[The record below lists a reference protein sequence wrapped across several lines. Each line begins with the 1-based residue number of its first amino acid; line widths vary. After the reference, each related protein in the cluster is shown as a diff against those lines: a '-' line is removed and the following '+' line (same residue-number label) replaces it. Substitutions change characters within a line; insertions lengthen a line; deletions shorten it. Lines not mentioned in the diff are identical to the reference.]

1 MALFSGGVMDFNFS
15 EEDEAFRRE
24 FRGWLETNLPRDW
37 RDDSELE
44 ADTKTE
50 FERRRA
56 WHRTL
61 YDAGW
66 MCINWPK
73 EYGGRGA
80 TLIQQFI
87 YSQEL
92 DRAKAPPTVNFQG
105 IARVGPTLMQ
115 WGTPEQ
121 KKRYIPRIPS
131 AEEIWCQGLSE
142 PNHGSDL
149 AAVETRAEDCGD
161 HFVVNGSKV
170 WTSNAHHAD
179 FSTLLCRTDP
189 TLPKH
194 RGLSYLLVDMRSP
207 GVTVRP
213 LVQITAE
220 HGFNQVFFED
230 VEVPKSNL
238 VGQKNQGWMV
248 AMTNMMF
255 ERTIHGGRSEMMV
268 EVRQLADLAK
278 KVNRAGRP
286 ASEDKY
292 VQQKLA
298 SFACEAEALKY
309 TSMRQL
315 TRQLRGLPPG
325 PEGSILKLGTTD
337 LNLRIQTFAME
348 LLGPYSQFEYQA
360 AGAIDRGKWSH
371 RMLAARR
378 GTIAAGTNEIQHN
391 IIGERVLG
399 LPKGT

>member
-1 MALFSGGVMDFNFS
+1 MDFKYS
-15 EEDEAFRRE
+15 EEDEAFRAE
-24 FRGWLETNLPRDW
+24 FRSWLEANMPRDW
-37 RDDSELE
+37 RDDGEL
-44 ADTKTE
+44 ADPDTKSE

-56 WHRTL
+56 WHRKL

-66 MCINWPK
+66 MCIHWPK
-73 EYGGRGA
+73 EFGGRGA
-80 TLIQQFI
+80 TLMQQFI
-87 YSQEL
+87 YNQEL
-92 DRAKAPPTVNFQG
+92 DRAKAPPVVNFQG

-121 KKRYIPRIPS
+121 KARYIPKIPS

-149 AAVETRAEDCGD
+149 AAVETRAEDNGD

-179 FSTLLCRTDP
+179 FSTLLCRSDP
-189 TLPKH
+189 SAPKH
-194 RGLSYLLVDMRSP
+194 RGLSYLLVDMKSP
-207 GVTVRP
+207 GVSIHP
-213 LVQITAE
+213 LIQITGE

-230 VEVPKSNL
+230 VVVPKTNL

-248 AMTNMMF
+248 AITNMMF
-255 ERTIHGGRSEMMV
+255 ERTIHGGRTDMMV
-268 EVRQLADLAK
+268 EVRQLGDLARQ
-278 KVNRAGRP
+278 VHQNGHPAIEDAYVRGRIAG
-286 ASEDKY
+286 
-292 VQQKLA
+292 
-298 SFACEAEALKY
+298 FACEAEGLKY

-325 PEGSILKLGTTD
+325 PEGSVMKLGTTE
-337 LNLRIQTFAME
+337 LNLRIQKFAME
-348 LLGPYSQFEYQA
+348 LLGPYSQFEYRA
-360 AGAIDRGKWSH
+360 SGAIDRGKWSH

-399 LPKGT
+399 LPKG

>member
-1 MALFSGGVMDFNFS
+1 MDFKYS
-15 EEDEAFRRE
+15 EEDEAFRAE
-24 FRGWLETNLPRDW
+24 FRSWLEANMPRDW
-37 RDDSELE
+37 RDDGEL
-44 ADTKTE
+44 ADPDTKSE

-56 WHRTL
+56 WHRKL

-66 MCINWPK
+66 MCLHWPK
-73 EYGGRGA
+73 EFGGRGA
-80 TLIQQFI
+80 TLMQQFI
-87 YSQEL
+87 YNQEL
-92 DRAKAPPTVNFQG
+92 DRAKAPPVVNFQG

-121 KKRYIPRIPS
+121 KARYIPKIPS

-149 AAVETRAEDCGD
+149 AAVETRAEDNGD

-179 FSTLLCRTDP
+179 FSTLLCRSDP
-189 TLPKH
+189 TAPKH
-194 RGLSYLLVDMRSP
+194 RGLSYLLVDLKSP
-207 GVTVRP
+207 GVSIHP
-213 LVQITAE
+213 LIQITGE

-230 VEVPKSNL
+230 VAVPKTNL

-248 AMTNMMF
+248 AITNMMF
-255 ERTIHGGRSEMMV
+255 ERTIHGGRTDMMV
-268 EVRQLADLAK
+268 EVRQLGDLARQ
-278 KVNRAGRP
+278 VHRNGRP
-286 ASEDKY
+286 AVEDAY
-292 VQQKLA
+292 VRSRIA
-298 SFACEAEALKY
+298 GFACEAEGLKY

-325 PEGSILKLGTTD
+325 PEGSVMKLGTTE
-337 LNLRIQTFAME
+337 LNLRIQKFAME
-348 LLGPYSQFEYQA
+348 LLGPYSQFEYRA
-360 AGAIDRGKWSH
+360 PGAIDRGKWSH

-399 LPKGT
+399 LPKG

>member
-1 MALFSGGVMDFNFS
+1 MDFKFS
-15 EEDEAFRRE
+15 EEDEKFRHE
-24 FRGWLETNLPRDW
+24 FRSWLEQNVPRDW
-37 RDDSELE
+37 RGDNELDADS
-44 ADTKTE
+44 KSE

-56 WHRTL
+56 WHRKL
-61 YDAGW
+61 NDGGW
-66 MCINWPK
+66 MCIHWPK

-80 TLIQQFI
+80 TLLQQLI
-87 YSQEL
+87 YQQEL
-92 DRAKAPPTVNFQG
+92 ENAKAPPTVNFQG

-149 AAVETRAEDCGD
+149 AAVETRAVDMGD
-161 HFVVNGSKV
+161 YFVVNGAKV

-189 TLPKH
+189 ELPKH
-194 RGLSYLLVDMRSP
+194 KGLSYLLVDMKTP

-213 LVQITAE
+213 LQQITGE

-230 VEVPKSNL
+230 VQVPKSNL
-238 VGQKNQGWMV
+238 VGNKNQGWMV

-255 ERTIHGGRSEMMV
+255 ERTIHGGRTDMMI
-268 EVRQLADLAK
+268 EVRQLARLAK
-278 KVNRAGRP
+278 TAQRAGH
-286 ASEDKY
+286 AAWEESY
-292 VQQKLA
+292 VRQA
-298 SFACEAEALKY
+298 IMRFACEAEALKY
-309 TSMRQL
+309 TSYRQL
-315 TRQLRGLPPG
+315 TRQLKGLQPG
-325 PEGSILKLGTTD
+325 PEGSVMKLGTTD
-337 LNLRIQTFAME
+337 LNLRMQTFAME
-348 LLGPYSQFEYQA
+348 LLGPYSVMEYQA
-360 AGAIDRGKWSH
+360 EGAIDHGKWSH

-399 LPKGT
+399 LPKG

>member
-1 MALFSGGVMDFNFS
+1 MDFKFS
-15 EEDEAFRRE
+15 EEDEKFRHE
-24 FRGWLETNLPRDW
+24 FRSWLQENIPRDW
-37 RDDSELE
+37 RSDNELD
-44 ADTKTE
+44 ADTKSE

-56 WHRTL
+56 WHRKL
-61 YDAGW
+61 NDAGW
-66 MCINWPK
+66 MCINWPR

-80 TLIQQFI
+80 TLMQQLI
-87 YSQEL
+87 YNQEL

-149 AAVETRAEDCGD
+149 AAVETRAVDMGD
-161 HFVVNGSKV
+161 YFVVNGAKV

-189 TLPKH
+189 ELPKH
-194 RGLSYLLVDMRSP
+194 KGLSYLLVDMKTP

-213 LVQITAE
+213 LQQITGE
-220 HGFNQVFFED
+220 RGFNQVFFED
-230 VEVPKSNL
+230 VQVPKSNL
-238 VGQKNQGWMV
+238 VGNKNQGWMV

-255 ERTIHGGRSEMMV
+255 ERTIHGGRTDMMV
-268 EVRQLADLAK
+268 EVRQLAKLAK
-278 KVNRAGRP
+278 TVQRSGHA
-286 ASEDKY
+286 AWEESY
-292 VQQKLA
+292 VRQA
-298 SFACEAEALKY
+298 IMRFACEAEALKY
-309 TSMRQL
+309 TSYRQL
-315 TRQLRGLPPG
+315 TRQLKGMQPG
-325 PEGSILKLGTTD
+325 PEGSVMKLGTTD
-337 LNLRIQTFAME
+337 LNLRMQTFAME
-348 LLGPYSQFEYQA
+348 LLGPYSVLEYA
-360 AGAIDRGKWSH
+360 APEAIDHGKWSH

-399 LPKGT
+399 LPKG

>member
-1 MALFSGGVMDFNFS
+1 MDFKYS
-15 EEDEAFRRE
+15 EEDEGFRAE
-24 FRGWLETNLPRDW
+24 FRSWLEANIPRDW
-37 RDDSELE
+37 RDDGEL
-44 ADTKTE
+44 ADPDTKSE

-56 WHRTL
+56 WHRKL

-66 MCINWPK
+66 MCIHWPK
-73 EYGGRGA
+73 EFGGRGA
-80 TLIQQFI
+80 TLMQQFI
-87 YSQEL
+87 YNQEL
-92 DRAKAPPTVNFQG
+92 DRAKAPPVVNFQG

-121 KKRYIPRIPS
+121 KARYIPKIPS

-149 AAVETRAEDCGD
+149 AAVETRAEDNGD

-179 FSTLLCRTDP
+179 FSTLLCRSDASA
-189 TLPKH
+189 PKH
-194 RGLSYLLVDMRSP
+194 RGLSYLLVDLKSP
-207 GVTVRP
+207 GVSIHP
-213 LVQITAE
+213 LIQITGE

-230 VEVPKSNL
+230 VAVPKTNL

-248 AMTNMMF
+248 AITNMMF
-255 ERTIHGGRSEMMV
+255 ERTIHGGRTDMMV
-268 EVRQLADLAK
+268 EVRQLGDLARQ
-278 KVNRAGRP
+278 VHRNGRP
-286 ASEDKY
+286 AVEDAY
-292 VQQKLA
+292 VRSRIA
-298 SFACEAEALKY
+298 GFACEAEGLKY

-325 PEGSILKLGTTD
+325 PEGSVMKLGTTE
-337 LNLRIQTFAME
+337 LNLRMQKFAME
-348 LLGPYSQFEYQA
+348 LLGPYSQFEYRA

-399 LPKGT
+399 LPKG

>member
-1 MALFSGGVMDFNFS
+1 MDFRYS
-15 EEDEAFRRE
+15 EEDNAFRAE
-24 FRGWLETNLPRDW
+24 FRSWLEANIPRDW
-37 RDDSELE
+37 RDDGEL
-44 ADTKTE
+44 ADPDTKSE

-56 WHRTL
+56 WHRKL

-66 MCINWPK
+66 MCIHWPK
-73 EYGGRGA
+73 EFGGRGA
-80 TLIQQFI
+80 TLMQQFI
-87 YSQEL
+87 YNQEL
-92 DRAKAPPTVNFQG
+92 DRAKAPPVVNFQG

-121 KKRYIPRIPS
+121 KARYIPKIPS

-149 AAVETRAEDCGD
+149 AAVETRAEDNGD

-179 FSTLLCRTDP
+179 FSTLLCRSNTSA
-189 TLPKH
+189 PKH
-194 RGLSYLLVDMRSP
+194 RGLSYLLVDLKSP
-207 GVTVRP
+207 GVSIHP
-213 LVQITAE
+213 LIQITGE

-230 VEVPKSNL
+230 VVVPKTNL
-238 VGQKNQGWMV
+238 VGQKDQGWMV
-248 AMTNMMF
+248 AITNMMF
-255 ERTIHGGRSEMMV
+255 ERTIHGGRGDMMV
-268 EVRQLADLAK
+268 EVRQLGDLARQ
-278 KVNRAGRP
+278 VHRNGRP
-286 ASEDKY
+286 AVEDAY
-292 VQQKLA
+292 VRGRIA
-298 SFACEAEALKY
+298 GFACEAEGLKY

-325 PEGSILKLGTTD
+325 PEGSVMKLGTTE
-337 LNLRIQTFAME
+337 LNLRMQKFAME
-348 LLGPYSQFEYQA
+348 LLGPYSQFEYRA

-399 LPKGT
+399 LPKG

>member
-1 MALFSGGVMDFNFS
+1 MDFKYS
-15 EEDEAFRRE
+15 EEDEAFRAE
-24 FRGWLETNLPRDW
+24 FRSWLEANMPRDW
-37 RDDSELE
+37 RDDGEL
-44 ADTKTE
+44 ADPDTKSE

-56 WHRTL
+56 WHRKL

-66 MCINWPK
+66 MCIHWPK
-73 EYGGRGA
+73 EFGGRGA
-80 TLIQQFI
+80 TLMQQFI
-87 YSQEL
+87 YNQEL
-92 DRAKAPPTVNFQG
+92 DRAKAPPVVNFQG

-121 KKRYIPRIPS
+121 KARYIPKIPS

-149 AAVETRAEDCGD
+149 AAVETRAEDNGD

-179 FSTLLCRTDP
+179 FSTLLCRSDP
-189 TLPKH
+189 SAPKH
-194 RGLSYLLVDMRSP
+194 RGLSYLLVDLKSP
-207 GVTVRP
+207 GVSIHP
-213 LVQITAE
+213 LIQITGE

-230 VEVPKSNL
+230 VVVPKTNL
-238 VGQKNQGWMV
+238 LGQKNQGWMV
-248 AMTNMMF
+248 TITNMMF
-255 ERTIHGGRSEMMV
+255 ERTIHGGRTDMMV
-268 EVRQLADLAK
+268 EVRQLGDLARQ
-278 KVNRAGRP
+278 VHRNGHPAIEDGYVRGRIAG
-286 ASEDKY
+286 
-292 VQQKLA
+292 
-298 SFACEAEALKY
+298 FACEAEGLKY

-325 PEGSILKLGTTD
+325 PEGSVMKLGTTE
-337 LNLRIQTFAME
+337 LNLRIQKFAME
-348 LLGPYSQFEYQA
+348 LLGPYSQFEYRA
-360 AGAIDRGKWSH
+360 PGAIDRGKWSH

-399 LPKGT
+399 LPKG

>member
-1 MALFSGGVMDFNFS
+1 MDFSFS
-15 EEDEAFRRE
+15 NDDEAFRRE
-24 FRGWLETNLPRDW
+24 FRSWLEQNMPRDLHGD
-37 RDDSELE
+37 REPADP
-44 ADTKTE
+44 DTKTE
-50 FERRRA
+50 FERLRA
-56 WHRTL
+56 WHRKL

-66 MCINWPK
+66 MCIHWPK

-87 YSQEL
+87 YHQEL

-121 KKRYIPRIPS
+121 KKRFIPKIPS

-149 AAVETRAEDCGD
+149 AAVETRAVDEGD
-161 HFVVNGSKV
+161 HFLVNGSKV

-179 FSTLLCRTDP
+179 FTTLLCRTDP

-194 RGLSYLLVDMRSP
+194 KGLSYLLVEMKTA

-213 LVQITAE
+213 LVQITGE
-220 HGFNQVFFED
+220 RGFNQVFFED
-230 VEVPKSNL
+230 VQVPKSNL

-278 KVNRAGRP
+278 KINRGGRS
-286 ASEDKY
+286 AWDDKY
-292 VQQKLA
+292 VQNRIA
-298 SFACEAEALKY
+298 GFACEAEALKY
-309 TSMRQL
+309 TSLRQL

-337 LNLRIQTFAME
+337 LNLRIQSFAME
-348 LLGPYSQFEYQA
+348 LLGPFSQLAYQA
-360 AGAIDRGKWSH
+360 EGAIDRGKWSH

-399 LPKGT
+399 LPKGS

>member
-1 MALFSGGVMDFNFS
+1 MDFKYS
-15 EEDEAFRRE
+15 EEDEAFRAE
-24 FRGWLETNLPRDW
+24 FRSWLEANMPRDW
-37 RDDSELE
+37 RDDGEL
-44 ADTKTE
+44 ADPDTKSE

-56 WHRTL
+56 WHSKL

-66 MCINWPK
+66 MCIHWPK
-73 EYGGRGA
+73 EFGGRGA
-80 TLIQQFI
+80 TLMQQFI
-87 YSQEL
+87 YNQEL
-92 DRAKAPPTVNFQG
+92 DRAKAPPVVNFQG

-121 KKRYIPRIPS
+121 KARYIPKIPS

-149 AAVETRAEDCGD
+149 AAVETRAEDNGD

-179 FSTLLCRTDP
+179 FSTLLCRSDP
-189 TLPKH
+189 SAPKH
-194 RGLSYLLVDMRSP
+194 RGLSYLLVDLKSP
-207 GVTVRP
+207 GVSIQP
-213 LVQITAE
+213 LIQITGE

-230 VEVPKSNL
+230 VVVPKTNL

-248 AMTNMMF
+248 AITNMMF
-255 ERTIHGGRSEMMV
+255 ERTIHGGRTDMMV
-268 EVRQLADLAK
+268 EVRQLGDLARQ
-278 KVNRAGRP
+278 VHRNGRP
-286 ASEDKY
+286 AVDDAY
-292 VQQKLA
+292 VRSRIA
-298 SFACEAEALKY
+298 GFACEAEGLKY

-325 PEGSILKLGTTD
+325 PEGSVMKLGTTE
-337 LNLRIQTFAME
+337 LNLRIQKFAME
-348 LLGPYSQFEYQA
+348 LLGPYSQFEYRA
-360 AGAIDRGKWSH
+360 SGAIDRGKWSH

-399 LPKGT
+399 LPKG

>member
-1 MALFSGGVMDFNFS
+1 MDFKFS
-15 EEDEAFRRE
+15 EQDEAFRAE
-24 FRGWLETNLPRDW
+24 FRSWLEKNIPRDW
-37 RDDSELE
+37 RDDSEL
-44 ADTKTE
+44 ADPDTKTE
-50 FERRRA
+50 FERRRS
-56 WHRTL
+56 WHRKL

-66 MCINWPK
+66 MCIHWPK
-73 EYGGRGA
+73 EFGGRGA
-80 TLIQQFI
+80 TLVQQFI
-87 YSQEL
+87 YHQEL

-105 IARVGPTLMQ
+105 IARVGPTLMY

-121 KKRYIPRIPS
+121 KQRYIPRIPS

-149 AAVETRAEDCGD
+149 AAVETRAIDEGD
-161 HFVVNGSKV
+161 HFIVNGSKV

-189 TLPKH
+189 SLPKH
-194 RGLSYLLVDMRSP
+194 KGLSYLLVDMKSP

-213 LVQITAE
+213 LVQITGE
-220 HGFNQVFFED
+220 RGFNQVFFED
-230 VEVPKSNL
+230 VHVPKSNL

-255 ERTIHGGRSEMMV
+255 ERTIHGGRTDMMV
-268 EVRQLADLAK
+268 EVRQLADLARK
-278 KVNRAGRP
+278 LSRL
-286 ASEDKY
+286 EDEY
-292 VQQKLA
+292 VRQKLA
-298 SFACEAEALKY
+298 GFACEAESLKY
-309 TSMRQL
+309 TSLRQL
-315 TRQLRGLPPG
+315 TRQLKGLQPG

-337 LNLRIQTFAME
+337 LNLRIQKFAME
-348 LLGPYSQFEYQA
+348 LLGPYSQLEYQA
-360 AGAIDRGKWSH
+360 EGAIDRGKWSH

-399 LPKGT
+399 LPKGS

>member
-1 MALFSGGVMDFNFS
+1 MDFKFNAK
-15 EEDEAFRRE
+15 DEAFRRE
-24 FRGWLETNLPRDW
+24 FRSWLEKNIPRDW
-37 RDDSELE
+37 RDDSEL
-44 ADTKTE
+44 ADPDTKTE

-56 WHRTL
+56 WHRKL

-66 MCINWPK
+66 MCIHWPK

-87 YSQEL
+87 HHQEL

-121 KKRYIPRIPS
+121 KARYIPRIPS

-149 AAVETRAEDCGD
+149 AAVETRAIDEGD

-189 TLPKH
+189 SLPKH
-194 RGLSYLLVDMRSP
+194 KGLSYLLVDMKSP

-213 LVQITAE
+213 LLQITGE
-220 HGFNQVFFED
+220 RGFNQVFYED
-230 VEVPKSNL
+230 VHIPKSNL

-255 ERTIHGGRSEMMV
+255 ERTIHGGRTDMMV
-268 EVRQLADLAK
+268 EVRQLSELAK
-278 KVNRAGRP
+278 KLERDGRP
-286 ASEDKY
+286 AWEDEY
-292 VQQKLA
+292 VRQKIA
-298 SFACEAEALKY
+298 GFACEADGLKY
-309 TSMRQL
+309 TSLRQL
-315 TRQLRGLPPG
+315 TRQLKGLPPG

-348 LLGPYSQFEYQA
+348 LLGPFSQFEYQA
-360 AGAIDRGKWSH
+360 PGAIDRGKWSH

-399 LPKGT
+399 LPKGS

>member
-1 MALFSGGVMDFNFS
+1 MDFKYS
-15 EEDEAFRRE
+15 QADEAFRAE
-24 FRGWLETNLPRDW
+24 FRSWLESNMPRDW
-37 RDDSELE
+37 RDDGEL
-44 ADTKTE
+44 ADPDTKSE

-56 WHRTL
+56 WHRKL

-66 MCINWPK
+66 MCIHWPK
-73 EYGGRGA
+73 EFGGRGA
-80 TLIQQFI
+80 TLMQQFI
-87 YSQEL
+87 YNQEL
-92 DRAKAPPTVNFQG
+92 DRAKAPPVVNFQG

-121 KKRYIPRIPS
+121 KARYIPKIPS

-149 AAVETRAEDCGD
+149 AAVETRAEDNGD

-179 FSTLLCRTDP
+179 FSTLLCRSDP
-189 TLPKH
+189 SAPKH
-194 RGLSYLLVDMRSP
+194 RGLSYLLVDLKSP
-207 GVTVRP
+207 GVSIHP
-213 LVQITAE
+213 LIQITGE

-230 VEVPKSNL
+230 VVVPKTNL
-238 VGQKNQGWMV
+238 LGQKNQGWMV
-248 AMTNMMF
+248 TITNMMF
-255 ERTIHGGRSEMMV
+255 ERTIHGGRTDMMV
-268 EVRQLADLAK
+268 EVRQLGELARQ
-278 KVNRAGRP
+278 VHRNGRP
-286 ASEDKY
+286 AVEDAY
-292 VQQKLA
+292 VRSRIA
-298 SFACEAEALKY
+298 GFACEAEGLKY

-325 PEGSILKLGTTD
+325 PEGSVMKLGTTE
-337 LNLRIQTFAME
+337 LNLRIQKFAME
-348 LLGPYSQFEYQA
+348 LLGPYSQFEYRA
-360 AGAIDRGKWSH
+360 SGAIDRGQQPH

-399 LPKGT
+399 LPKG

>member
-1 MALFSGGVMDFNFS
+1 MDFKFS
-15 EEDEAFRRE
+15 EQDEAFRAE
-24 FRGWLETNLPRDW
+24 FRSWLEKNIPRDW
-37 RDDSELE
+37 RDDSEL
-44 ADTKTE
+44 ADPDTKTE
-50 FERRRA
+50 FERRRS
-56 WHRTL
+56 WHRKL

-66 MCINWPK
+66 MCIHWPK
-73 EYGGRGA
+73 EFGGRGA
-80 TLIQQFI
+80 TLVQQFI
-87 YSQEL
+87 YHQEL

-105 IARVGPTLMQ
+105 IARVGPTLMY

-121 KKRYIPRIPS
+121 KQRYIPRIPS

-149 AAVETRAEDCGD
+149 AAVETRAIDEGD
-161 HFVVNGSKV
+161 HFIVNGSKV

-189 TLPKH
+189 SLPKH
-194 RGLSYLLVDMRSP
+194 KGLSYLLVDMKSL

-213 LVQITAE
+213 LIQITGE

-230 VEVPKSNL
+230 VHVPKSNL

-255 ERTIHGGRSEMMV
+255 ERTIHGGRTDMMV
-268 EVRQLADLAK
+268 EVRQLADLARK
-278 KVNRAGRP
+278 LSRL
-286 ASEDKY
+286 EDEY
-292 VQQKLA
+292 VRQKLA
-298 SFACEAEALKY
+298 GFACEAESLKY
-309 TSMRQL
+309 TSLRQL
-315 TRQLRGLPPG
+315 TRQLKGLQPG

-337 LNLRIQTFAME
+337 LNLRIQKFAME
-348 LLGPYSQFEYQA
+348 LLGPYSQLEYQA
-360 AGAIDRGKWSH
+360 EGAIDRGKWSH

-399 LPKGT
+399 LPKGS

>member
-1 MALFSGGVMDFNFS
+1 MDFKFS
-15 EEDEAFRRE
+15 EEDEAFRHELRS
-24 FRGWLETNLPRDW
+24 WLEVNVPKDW
-37 RDDSELE
+37 RDDGEL
-44 ADTKTE
+44 ADPDTKTE

-56 WHRTL
+56 WHRKL

-66 MCINWPK
+66 MCIHWPK

-80 TLIQQFI
+80 TILQQLV
-87 YSQEL
+87 YQQEM
-92 DRAKAPPTVNFQG
+92 DRAKAPPVVNFQG

-115 WGTPEQ
+115 WGTEEQ
-121 KKRYIPRIPS
+121 KKRYIPKIPP

-149 AAVETRAEDCGD
+149 AAVETRALDEGD
-161 HFVVNGSKV
+161 HFRVNGSKV

-189 TLPKH
+189 DAPKH
-194 RGLSYLLVDMRSP
+194 RGLSYLLVDLKTP
-207 GVTVRP
+207 GIEIRP
-213 LVQITAE
+213 LIQITGE

-230 VEVPKSNL
+230 VIVPKANL

-248 AMTNMMF
+248 AITNMMF
-255 ERTIHGGRSEMMV
+255 ERTIHGGRTDMLV
-268 EVRQLADLAK
+268 EVRQVAEMAK
-278 KVNRAGRP
+278 KVQRDGRP
-286 ASEDKY
+286 AWEDAY
-292 VQQKLA
+292 VRQRIA
-298 SFACEAEALKY
+298 RFACEAEGLKY
-309 TSMRQL
+309 TSYRQL
-315 TRQLRGLPPG
+315 TLQLRGLPPG
-325 PEGSILKLGTTD
+325 PEGSMMKLCTSD
-337 LNLRIQTFAME
+337 LNLRIQLFAME

-360 AGAIDRGKWSH
+360 EGAIDKGKWSH

-399 LPKGT
+399 LPKG